1 MGDRFSTTCAFDDG
15 NEQNMTLLFEQ
26 TISRIFADF
35 RRRLFRKYNR
45 LIIGV
50 FYSAAQFVKVWRKW
64 SITTTTDKPTLRH
77 HHLLR
82 ESRQVEKSPL
92 LFAAD
97 AVSCFS
103 LSPQLPLHDDEQ
115 SQHKSIIIPLLVW
128 ALFFD
133 GVSPASC
140 KRRTCPWLTKCFLT
154 LLSY

>member
-1 MGDRFSTTCAFDDG
+1 MGDRFSTCAFDDG

-64 SITTTTDKPTLRH
+64 SITTDKSTLRH
-77 HHLLR
+77 HHQLWKSSGR
-82 ESRQVEKSPL
+82 KSPL
-92 LFAAD
+92 LFAA
-97 AVSCFS
+97 VSCS
-103 LSPQLPLHDDEQ
+103 LSPQLPPNDDDEQ

-133 GVSPASC
+133 GVSPESC

>member
-1 MGDRFSTTCAFDDG
+1 MIDSRRRAHLTTVMNKTWLCYLNKQFHAF
-15 NEQNMTLLFEQ
+15 
-26 TISRIFADF
+26 SRIFDVVS
-35 RRRLFRKYNR
+35 KYNR

-50 FYSAAQFVKVWRKW
+50 FCSAAQFVKVWRKW